1 MRSTSGD
8 LLRYTLCDNPL
19 LKAAAIVDSGRIRI
33 RADGILSRVPAISSA
48 LSMIDGNIPAFAG
61 ESLYIS
67 TWLPP
72 VPSRAFDRFVRSQI
86 LASLGRRTPD
96 QITISVTE
104 ECPNRCRHCALP
116 DTGKHL
122 SLEPEDVQRII
133 DQALDLG
140 STLIIFDGGEPCLYR
155 ELPELVSYV
164 DDRAVTTMFTSGA
177 GFTEVLAERLRD
189 AGLQAVNVSLDSP
202 VEHEHDAIR
211 GRRGV
216 YRDAMNAIRHALS
229 AGLLVD
235 LYVVL
240 RHDNIMHLQ
249 KFHELARDMGAHE
262 LTLFEVVPTGRCTG
276 SEDIVLD
283 DSDLSA
289 LEGFA
294 SNAPPPRI
302 FSVPEALKRFGC
314 FAGRSWMHITPAG
327 DVYPCACYPMSYGNA
342 LRESL
347 SRIWK
352 RMSDFPYK
360 GINKCPMRSKG
371 PSKNL

>member
-1 MRSTSGD
+1 MCISGD
-8 LLRYTLCDNPL
+8 SLRYTLCDTPL
-19 LKAAAIVDSGRIRI
+19 LKATASVDSGRISI
-33 RADGILSRVPAISSA
+33 RADGLLSKVPAISSA
-48 LSMIDGNIPAFAG
+48 ISTIDGNIPAFAG

-86 LASLGRRTPD
+86 LASIGRRTPD
-96 QITISVTE
+96 QITISITE

-116 DTGKHL
+116 DTGAHL
-122 SLEPEDVQRII
+122 RLEPDDVKRII

-140 STLIIFDGGEPCLYR
+140 STIIIFDGGEPSLYR

-164 DDRAVTTMFTSGA
+164 DDRAVTTIFTSGA
-177 GFTEVLAERLRD
+177 GFTESLARQLRN

-202 VEHEHDAIR
+202 VEDEHDSMR

-216 YRDAMNAIRHALS
+216 YRDAMNAIKHALR

-235 LYVVL
+235 IYVVL
-240 RHDNIMHLQ
+240 RHDNIAHLQ
-249 KFHELARDMGAHE
+249 RFHDLARKAGAHE
-262 LTLFEVVPTGRCTG
+262 LTFFEVVPTGRCTG

-283 DSDLSA
+283 ASDLSA
-289 LEGFA
+289 LEMFV

-302 FSVPEALKRFGC
+302 FSVPAALKRFGC
-314 FAGRSWMHITPAG
+314 FAGRSWMHVTPSG
-327 DVYPCACYPMSYGNA
+327 EVYPCACYPKSYGNA
-342 LRESL
+342 LGESL
-347 SRIWK
+347 ARIWK

-360 GINKCPMRSKG
+360 GINTCPMRSKG

>member
-1 MRSTSGD
+1 M
-8 LLRYTLCDNPL
+8 RYTLCDTPL
-19 LKAAAIVDSGRIRI
+19 LKATASVDSGRISI
-33 RADGILSRVPAISSA
+33 RADGLLSKVPAISSA
-48 LSMIDGNIPAFAG
+48 ISTIDGNIPAFAG

-86 LASLGRRTPD
+86 LASIGRRTPD
-96 QITISVTE
+96 QITISITE

-116 DTGKHL
+116 DTGAHL
-122 SLEPEDVQRII
+122 RLEPDDVKRII

-140 STLIIFDGGEPCLYR
+140 STIIIFDGGEPSLYR

-164 DDRAVTTMFTSGA
+164 DDRAVTTIFTSGA
-177 GFTEVLAERLRD
+177 GFTESLARQLRN

-202 VEHEHDAIR
+202 VEDEHDSMR

-216 YRDAMNAIRHALS
+216 YRDAMNAIKHALR

-235 LYVVL
+235 IYVVL
-240 RHDNIMHLQ
+240 RHDNIAHLQ
-249 KFHELARDMGAHE
+249 RFHDLARKAGAHE
-262 LTLFEVVPTGRCTG
+262 LTFFEVVPTGRCTG

-283 DSDLSA
+283 ASDLSA
-289 LEGFA
+289 LEMFV

-302 FSVPEALKRFGC
+302 FSVPAALKRFGC
-314 FAGRSWMHITPAG
+314 FAGRSWMHVTPSG
-327 DVYPCACYPMSYGNA
+327 EVYPCACYPKSYGNA
-342 LRESL
+342 LGESL
-347 SRIWK
+347 ARIWK

-360 GINKCPMRSKG
+360 GINTCPMRSKG

>member
-1 MRSTSGD
+1 MI
-8 LLRYTLCDNPL
+8 YTLCDTPL
-19 LKAAAIVDSGRIRI
+19 LKVTASVEGGRIRI
-33 RADGILSRVPAISSA
+33 RSGGILSRIPAIRSS
-48 LSMIDGNIPAFAG
+48 LSMIDGEIPAFAG
-61 ESLYIS
+61 ESLHIS

-86 LASLGRRTPD
+86 LAAAGRRTPD
-96 QITISVTE
+96 QITISITE
-104 ECPNRCRHCALP
+104 ECPNRCWHCALP
-116 DTGKHL
+116 DTGRHL
-122 SLEPEDVQRII
+122 SLEPSDVQRII

-164 DDRAVTTMFTSGA
+164 DDRAVATMFTSGA
-177 GFTEVLAERLRD
+177 GFTEGLARRLRD

-202 VEHEHDAIR
+202 LEDEHDAIR

-216 YRDAMNAIRHALS
+216 YREAMNAVRHALS

-235 LYVVL
+235 LYVVV
-240 RHDNIMHLQ
+240 RHDNIRHLQ
-249 KFHELARDMGAHE
+249 SFHDLARRMGAHE

-276 SEDIVLD
+276 SGDILLD
-283 DSDLSA
+283 GPDLSA
-289 LEGFA
+289 LERFV

-302 FSVPEALKRFGC
+302 FSVPAALKRFGC
-314 FAGRSWMHITPAG
+314 FAGRSWMHITPSG
-327 DVYPCACYPMSYGNA
+327 EVYPCACYPKSYGNA

-360 GINKCPMRSKG
+360 GINTCPMRLKE
-371 PSKNL
+371 PPKNL